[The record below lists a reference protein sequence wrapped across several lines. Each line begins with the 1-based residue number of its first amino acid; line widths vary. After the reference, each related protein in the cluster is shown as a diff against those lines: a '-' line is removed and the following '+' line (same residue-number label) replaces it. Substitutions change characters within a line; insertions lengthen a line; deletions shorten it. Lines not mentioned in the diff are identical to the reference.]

1 MARISTRSQWGFTF
15 IDMVVVIAV
24 VGIVSAI
31 GLPTMMGAID
41 RMRLG
46 QSAREVERELQM
58 AKSRAVAK
66 GRPIRVRFNC
76 PTAGE
81 YRIVE
86 LIGSPGVQRPLM
98 LRRTAAARRLT
109 HIRRV
114 TMTRQPVPTWM
125 VPSGTWTRP

>member
-1 MARISTRSQWGFTF
+1 MARIGTRSQWGFTL

-24 VGIVSAI
+24 VGIFSAV

-66 GRPIRVRFNC
+66 
-76 PTAGE
+76 AE
-81 YRIVE
+81 
-86 LIGSPGVQRPLM
+86 
-98 LRRTAAARRLT
+98 
-109 HIRRV
+109 
-114 TMTRQPVPTWM
+114 
-125 VPSGTWTRP
+125 